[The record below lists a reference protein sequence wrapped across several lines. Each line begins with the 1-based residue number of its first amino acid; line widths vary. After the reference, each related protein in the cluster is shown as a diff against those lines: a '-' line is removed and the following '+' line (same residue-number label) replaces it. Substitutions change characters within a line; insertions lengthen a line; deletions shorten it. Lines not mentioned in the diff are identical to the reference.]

1 MSSFDAFQSVMKS
14 SLVMMQLNLFYLQCE
29 TSTVN
34 LSYPPSAGAFSTSAG
49 PYINPIVQF
58 LATTGAPLLVNVYT
72 CFSYI
77 DNPQH
82 IDLGY
87 ALLNPKGPAVQD
99 GDLNYHN
106 LFDVSLDALYS
117 ALERAGGLNV
127 EIVVSETGWLSM
139 GNDAATF
146 SHAEDYYQNVI
157 NHIANGTPKRPG
169 RPIETYLFAMFDENQ
184 KGGAETE
191 RHFGLFFPNKQPKYQ
206 LQFS

>member
-1 MSSFDAFQSVMKS
+1 M
-14 SLVMMQLNLFYLQCE
+14 
-29 TSTVN
+29 
-34 LSYPPSAGAFSTSAG
+34 SYPPSAGAFSTSAG

-106 LFDVSLDALYS
+106 LFDASLDALYS

-127 EIVVSETGWLSM
+127 ETAVSETGWPSV

-157 NHIANGTPKRPG
+157 KHIANGTPKRPG
-169 RPIETYLFAMFDENQ
+169 RPIETYLFAMLCLMKTRRVALKLRDILASSSPINSPSTNSNFL
-184 KGGAETE
+184 
-191 RHFGLFFPNKQPKYQ
+191 RRVLSLVF
-206 LQFS
+206 

>member
-1 MSSFDAFQSVMKS
+1 
-14 SLVMMQLNLFYLQCE
+14 
-29 TSTVN
+29 
-34 LSYPPSAGAFSTSAG
+34 
-49 PYINPIVQF
+49 
-58 LATTGAPLLVNVYT
+58 VYT

-99 GDLNYHN
+99 RDLNYHN